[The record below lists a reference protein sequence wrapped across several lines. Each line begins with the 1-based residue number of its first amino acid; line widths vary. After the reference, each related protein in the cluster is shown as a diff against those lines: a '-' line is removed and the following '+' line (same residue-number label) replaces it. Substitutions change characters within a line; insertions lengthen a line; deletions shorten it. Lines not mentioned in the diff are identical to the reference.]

1 MDISQAEKQ
10 MDVEIEEKAKVLK
23 DKFNPEEY
31 VFVVPLNTYEL
42 YLGKYHR
49 ENYHLFLFY
58 KKVRIFWSSRIYRDD
73 YVALITKD
81 DYNLIYNPCDFV
93 KVI

>member
-1 MDISQAEKQ
+1 MDIDQVEEQ
-10 MDVEIEEKAKVLK
+10 MGTEIEERAKKLK
-23 DKFNPEEY
+23 GKFNPEEY

-42 YLGKYHR
+42 YLAKYYK
-49 ENYHLFLFY
+49 EDYHLFLFY
-58 KKVRIFWSSRIYRDD
+58 KKVRIFWSARIYRDD